1 MSLLSAS
8 TSLSNIS
15 SNISSALGLDG
26 WQLKNGKYNGCTF
39 AAFVPIPLLNGSMLF
54 QAGTD
59 SVAMYNSATGS
70 IGADPNEL
78 GQLYQTNLGV
88 LQFTDTMV
96 QGKVVKKTPY
106 TNKVNIEDTGF
117 QGYEFGMS
125 LLFLGDDYV
134 KALANFEK
142 AIATPPENPKQYM
155 VLEHPIRGVINGLT
169 YVVDYKVVTSLAYF
183 NGCIVNVTFRA
194 TDTAGAIAKLPV
206 LSTAQQ
212 IARAVNTA
220 LKLVNAIGSTV
231 NQVQGAVKNL
241 SNGGLLQLKTWD
253 TLLTNNYRNATQSIE
268 SPTLLNQ
275 TEYNDIVIATQ
286 NVQNTL
292 LNSVAYVMQYGDTN
306 VKIASINSLDI
317 DYTYLPLALNQFKK
331 YVLVQGDIL
340 LMYYTK
346 QVDKVVA
353 LIDKYN
359 VNKQATNL
367 LLQLEQSKAVLSAV
381 CSTVANKVT
390 TNTFSTPYDMSIIK
404 VLSLNN
410 ISLSQAKAVM
420 DLNPDIVSSNYIQAN
435 TRVNLV

>member
-1 MSLLSAS
+1 MSILTATTGLSSIAGS
-8 TSLSNIS
+8 VT
-15 SNISSALGLDG
+15 SALGLDG
-26 WQLKNGKYNGCTF
+26 WQLKDGKYNGCSF
-39 AAFVPIPLLNGSMLF
+39 AVFVPIPLLSGNLLF
-54 QAGTD
+54 QSGTD
-59 SVAMYNSATGS
+59 AVAMYNSATGGV
-70 IGADPNEL
+70 GADPNGL

-194 TDTAGAIAKLPV
+194 TDTFGAIAKVPV

-231 NQVQGAVKNL
+231 NQIQGTVKNV
-241 SNGGLLQLKTWD
+241 SNGGLLQPKTWNN
-253 TLLTNNYRNATQSIE
+253 LLTYSYRNITQSIE
-268 SPTLLNQ
+268 SPTLLNK
-275 TEYNDIVIATQ
+275 TEYNEIVAATQ
-286 NVQNTL
+286 NVQDTL
-292 LNSVAYVMQYGDTN
+292 LNSVAYVMQYGNTN
-306 VKIASINSLDI
+306 VKIAAISSLDI
-317 DYTYLPLALNQFKK
+317 DYTYLPPALNQFKQ

-381 CSTVANKVT
+381 CNTVGNKIT
-390 TNTFSTPYDMSIIK
+390 TNTFLTPYDMSIIK

-420 DLNPDIVSSNYIQAN
+420 DLNPNIVSSNYIKAN
-435 TRVNLV
+435 TRINLV